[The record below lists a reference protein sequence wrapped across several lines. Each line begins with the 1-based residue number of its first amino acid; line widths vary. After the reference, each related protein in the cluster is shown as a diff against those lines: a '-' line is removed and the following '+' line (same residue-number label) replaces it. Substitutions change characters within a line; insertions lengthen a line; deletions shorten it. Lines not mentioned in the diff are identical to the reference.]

1 MKSFRDSAL
10 VSCPLPPL
18 ASTGPPPDIRE
29 SLFAFLAGRTF
40 TLELVA
46 CQPGMLSGASMLLE
60 KAEELGLE
68 VDRVAPEGSP
78 LGEGALVC
86 RARAGARQVAR
97 AEELLLGCIGKAS
110 GVATAAAA
118 FVSLAGGEARV
129 VCGAWKKVAPEGRPG
144 LRQAI
149 RTGGA
154 GMRIAD
160 EPFVYLDK
168 NYVRML
174 GGVARAVRRARLIP
188 GRVVVVQLRGEAG
201 PVAMEAREAAREG
214 AGILMVDTG
223 RIEDLVAVRET
234 ARREEFRGRIAV
246 AFGGGVNLGNFREV
260 LAAGADIVDV
270 GRAIIDAPLLDFRLD
285 VVDDTACRPLS
296 PARAGL

>member
-1 MKSFRDSAL
+1 MRFLRDTAQISR
-10 VSCPLPPL
+10 PLPSAGSP
-18 ASTGPPPDIRE
+18 GPPPDIRE
-29 SLFAFLAGRTF
+29 SLFASLAGRTF
-40 TLELVA
+40 TFEVIA
-46 CQPGMLSGASMLLE
+46 RQAGVLSGTSILLE
-60 KAEELGLE
+60 NAEKLGLKLA
-68 VDRVAPEGSP
+68 RVAPEGT
-78 LGEGALVC
+78 LVGEGALVC
-86 RARAGARQVAR
+86 RARAGARQVAK

-118 FVSLAGGEARV
+118 FISLARGEARV
-129 VCGAWKKVAPEGRPG
+129 VCGAWKKVPSEIRPA

-154 GMRIAD
+154 GIRIAD

-168 NYVRML
+168 NHVRML

-188 GRVVVVQLRGEAG
+188 GRVIAVQLRGEAE
-201 PVAMEAREAAREG
+201 PIAVEARDAAREG

-223 RIEDLVAVRET
+223 RIEDLVTVRDI
-234 ARREEFRGRIAV
+234 AGREEFQDRIPV
-246 AFGGGVNLGNFREV
+246 AFGGGVNPGNFREI

-285 VVDDTACRPLS
+285 VV
-296 PARAGL
+296 G

>member
-1 MKSFRDSAL
+1 MKTFRDTAL
-10 VSCPLPPL
+10 VSDPPAFL
-18 ASTGPPPDIRE
+18 VSKGRSPDVRE
-29 SLFAFLAGRTF
+29 SLFAFLADRTF
-40 TLELVA
+40 TLEVTA
-46 CQPGMLSGASMLLE
+46 CQPGILSGASMMLE

-68 VDRVAPEGSP
+68 VDRVAPEGSL

-110 GVATAAAA
+110 GVATAATA
-118 FVSLAGGEARV
+118 FISLARGEARV

-149 RTGGA
+149 LTGGA
-154 GMRIAD
+154 GMRIAE

-188 GRVVVVQLRGEAG
+188 GRVVVVQLRGETG
-201 PVAMEAREAAREG
+201 PIAKEAKDAAREG

-223 RIEDLVAVRET
+223 RIEDLVAVRDI
-234 ARREEFRGRIAV
+234 ARREKFQDRISV

-260 LAAGADIVDV
+260 LAAGAEIVDV
-270 GRAIIDAPLLDFRLD
+270 GRAMVDAPLLDFRLD
-285 VVDDTACRPLS
+285 VV
-296 PARAGL
+296 G

>member
-1 MKSFRDSAL
+1 MRSFGNTTQ
-10 VSCPLPPL
+10 VSCPLPPTG
-18 ASTGPPPDIRE
+18 SPGPPADIRE
-29 SLFAFLAGRTF
+29 SLFASLAGRTF
-40 TLELVA
+40 TLEVTA
-46 CQPGMLSGASMLLE
+46 RQAGVLSGTSRLLE
-60 KAEELGLE
+60 RAENMGLE
-68 VDRVAPEGSP
+68 LDRVAPEGSL

-86 RARAGARQVAR
+86 RSRAGARQAAR

-129 VCGAWKKVAPEGRPG
+129 VCGAWKKVVPEGRPG

-174 GGVARAVRRARLIP
+174 GGVVPAVRRARLIP

-201 PVAMEAREAAREG
+201 PIAMEARDAAREG

-223 RIEDLVAVRET
+223 RIEDLVAVRDT
-234 ARREEFRGRIAV
+234 ARREEFRDRIAV

-285 VVDDTACRPLS
+285 VVD
-296 PARAGL
+296 